1 MGRAV
6 CAAKYWAE
14 CGRCFTLR
22 YYKLIIKGNKLN
34 CEKCGADNLETA
46 ITCIK
51 CGNSILGAS
60 IIDKPKPDSMTLWSP
75 DKAALF
81 SWFLFTPIF
90 GTIIHAKNW
99 RKLGESKKAKYSWF
113 WAIGIF
119 LIFNIAGAFAEVKH
133 YNSDDINKLMALINI
148 PITLVWYFV
157 FGRSQ
162 SKFLMSRFKDGYTKR
177 SWLVPF
183 CISIIIIGSLFWLGT
198 NEATDSQFVKY

>member
-1 MGRAV
+1 
-6 CAAKYWAE
+6 
-14 CGRCFTLR
+14 
-22 YYKLIIKGNKLN
+22 LN

-46 ITCIK
+46 LSCIK

-60 IIDKPKPDSMTLWSP
+60 IVDKPKPDSTNLWSP

-90 GTIIHAKNW
+90 GAIIHAANW
-99 RKLGESKKAKYSWF
+99 RKLGEKKKAKYSWF

-119 LIFNIAGAFAEVKH
+119 LIFNVAGAFAEAKH
-133 YNSDDINKLMALINI
+133 YNSHDLNMLLALIHM
-148 PITLVWYFV
+148 PITLLWYFT

-162 SKFLMSRFKDGYTKR
+162 SKYVMSKFKNGYTKN

-183 CISIIIIGSLFWLGT
+183 CIFIIIWGVLIWLGS
-198 NEATDSQFVKY
+198 NAITDSQFEKY